1 MYPMMQTAKE
11 HWHLTI
17 LSVMHSPLGQQH
29 VPHPRH
35 PPNSPEPSKA
45 YAKLLTCHC
54 HSVLP
59 SLTHDESG
67 IFGTA
72 EGSTTQTKQKNIPL
86 MIIQGHNISVIYSV
100 AKQ

>member
-29 VPHPRH
+29 VPHPPR
-35 PPNSPEPSKA
+35 PPNSPVLSKA
-45 YAKLLTCHC
+45 YAKLLTYHC

-86 MIIQGHNISVIYSV
+86 MIIQGHNDLCHLLCG
-100 AKQ
+100 

>member
-1 MYPMMQTAKE
+1 MYPMIQSATE

-29 VPHPRH
+29 VPHPPR
-35 PPNSPEPSKA
+35 PPNSPVLSKA
-45 YAKLLTCHC
+45 YAKLSTYHC

-72 EGSTTQTKQKNIPL
+72 EGSTTQTKQIYTINDYSS
-86 MIIQGHNISVIYSV
+86 HNISVIYSV
-100 AKQ
+100 TKQ